1 MNQREIARLKKLTG
15 FDAAYEQSH
24 PVFGM
29 DEAGR
34 GALVGPVVA
43 ACVCMDH
50 TTPIEGVNDS
60 KKISEKRRER
70 IGAVIREQA
79 LSYGIGVADVLEI
92 ERYNILNA
100 TKLAM
105 KRAFLAMQ
113 TTHCFLLIDALDPGF
128 LGVKGEGVIQGD
140 AKSYAIAAAS
150 ILAKTHR
157 DGLLRALA
165 KEYPGYGFAVHKGY
179 GTKAHIRAIREMG
192 PCPLHRM
199 SFLSRIIHEES

>member
-1 MNQREIARLKKLTG
+1 MNQREIDRLKKLTD
-15 FDAAYEQSH
+15 FDACYTVDH

-43 ACVCMDH
+43 ACVCLDNSK
-50 TTPIEGVNDS
+50 PIEGVNDS
-60 KKISEKRRER
+60 KKIAEKRREK
-70 IGAVIREQA
+70 IGTLIREQA
-79 LSYGIGVADVLEI
+79 LCYGIGMANVDEI

-105 KRAFLAMQ
+105 KRAYEAIQ
-113 TTHCFLLIDALDPGF
+113 TMECYLLIDALDPTC
-128 LGVKGEGVIQGD
+128 LGARGVGIVHGD

-165 KEYPGYGFAVHKGY
+165 KEYPGYGFDVHKGY
-179 GTKAHIRAIREMG
+179 GTKAHIHAIRSLG
-192 PCPLHRM
+192 PCPFHRL
-199 SFLSRIIHEES
+199 SFLKRILYEKP

>member
-1 MNQREIARLKKLTG
+1 MKPGEMERLKKLTD
-15 FDAAYEQSH
+15 FDAAYGESF

-43 ACVCMDH
+43 ACVCLDAAE
-50 TTPIEGVNDS
+50 PIEGVNDS
-60 KKISEKRRER
+60 KKIAEKRRER
-70 IGAVIREQA
+70 IAAQIRDKA
-79 LSYGIGVADVLEI
+79 LYYGIGMADVGEI

-105 KRAFLAMQ
+105 KRAFLAVQ
-113 TTHCFLLIDALDPGF
+113 TTQCYVLIDALDPGF
-128 LGVKGEGVIQGD
+128 LGVRGEGVIHGD

-165 KEYPGYGFAVHKGY
+165 KEFPGYGFDTHKGY
-179 GTKAHIRAIREMG
+179 GTKEHISAIRTFG
-192 PCPLHRM
+192 PCPFHRL
-199 SFLSRIIHEES
+199 SFLSRIPYEKT